1 LQSTNFC
8 CRFLNRAALKTEGD
22 VQSDGSI
29 AKPWRICT
37 IQQVEDLK
45 TLIRIFP
52 LWSSSI
58 FLGTPIGIQAS
69 LTVLQALTIDRYL
82 GPHFEIPAGSILV
95 VVLISTAISLT
106 LIDRFLCPMWQK
118 LTGKSPTPLQR
129 IGLGHV
135 LNILSMAFST
145 SGIEAAQNSPSP
157 PPPRPARF
165 NSAHVG
171 LVAVS
176 TTSLGWPWRS
186 ISLPGASSVVLP
198 RISCVAA
205 KYIDGDDCIDYRDF
219 FLSEHGCD

>member
-135 LNILSMAFST
+135 LNILSMAT
-145 SGIEAAQNSPSP
+145 SALVESKRLKIARAHHLQG
-157 PPPRPARF
+157 RPGSIVPMSVLWLF
-165 NSAHVG
+165 PQLVLVG
-171 LVAVS
+171 L
-176 TTSLGWPWRS
+176 GE
-186 ISLPGASSVVLP
+186 ASSVVLP